1 MNLNKILS
9 LQGKKFSNYEP
20 KTYKKKKKDD
30 MHSEVQFILIFL
42 YRKSLYTSTKKTTM
56 ENHHQIIYVCYVHK

>member
-1 MNLNKILS
+1 MS
-9 LQGKKFSNYEP
+9 P
-20 KTYKKKKKDD
+20 KPSKKKKDD
-30 MHSEVQFILIFL
+30 MHFEVQFILIFL